1 MSTLNKIPNLGP
13 VMMAKLKTIGVIS
26 QEELSRRGYENV
38 FIQLQT
44 VYPDLCICSFY
55 ALAGAVAQKRWHS
68 FSPEERE
75 VLKLQYDRITG
86 KKCKK

>member
-1 MSTLNKIPNLGP
+1 MSGLHKIPNIGP
-13 VMMAKLKTIGVIS
+13 VLMNKLKTIEVIS
-26 QEELSRRGYENV
+26 HEELNRRGYENV

-68 FSPEERE
+68 FSAEERE